1 MCKKTTQKQ
10 YIYNVKCNNS
20 IQCFFF
26 SNKWELSY
34 SVVVFLQLKYQF
46 RLWDLDC
53 NEFIFFFFFFSL
65 IELVFTSAVWEF
77 CQHINSSFQC
87 IHRCV
92 QYKERNGFITWQ
104 KNGCSFRLV
113 SLFTPSFLFSSL
125 FPLFNYIVIGC
136 FFLITTGAS
145 KLLLFLKP
153 YCMKH
158 AMFSTNH
165 YTSSLFYYIS
175 NLHEKQIVE
184 PDQ

>member
-1 MCKKTTQKQ
+1 MLLLFQQ
-10 YIYNVKCNNS
+10 MRI
-20 IQCFFF
+20 
-26 SNKWELSY
+26 EL
-34 SVVVFLQLKYQF
+34 FCCCIFAIKIPIPLMGF
-46 RLWDLDC
+46 RLQW
-53 NEFIFFFFFFSL
+53 IYFFFFFFSL